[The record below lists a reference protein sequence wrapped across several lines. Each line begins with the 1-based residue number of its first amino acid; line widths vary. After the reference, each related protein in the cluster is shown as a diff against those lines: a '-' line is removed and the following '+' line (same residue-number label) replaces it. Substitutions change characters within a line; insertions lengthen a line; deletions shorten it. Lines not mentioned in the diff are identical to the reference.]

1 MPAAKNADRA
11 RSVLCLP
18 RKGDVMQ
25 QSTMKAFLIGS
36 ATLAVCAA
44 AAPGSMAAPTR
55 AVAVQQ
61 ENTSTR
67 TSEATGRVQAID
79 KPTRIITVVTPKKI
93 VQQVYVPEDV
103 KAFDTLAVGDDVT
116 VRFTDSTIVR
126 ANRQAQRAR
135 LSDTTA
141 QAREEAAKQGGDTH
155 VVQQLR
161 AVVVIDEINRQTG
174 EVMYRTADD
183 MFGLQRVSDMKL
195 LDGINPGDIVEI
207 LYTRARAVSV
217 TPAAGR

>member
-1 MPAAKNADRA
+1 
-11 RSVLCLP
+11 VLCLP
-18 RKGDVMQ
+18 LKGDVMQ

-44 AAPGSMAAPTR
+44 AAPGSTAAPPR
-55 AVAVQQ
+55 AIAVQQ
-61 ENTSTR
+61 ENTSVR

-79 KPTRIITVVTPKKI
+79 KATRIITVVTPKKI

-126 ANRQAQRAR
+126 ASRQAQRAR

-161 AVVVIDEINRQTG
+161 AVVVVDEINRQTG

-195 LDGINPGDIVEI
+195 LDGINPGDTVEI

>member
-1 MPAAKNADRA
+1 MQHTSAKT
-11 RSVLCLP
+11 SVVTGAIVALCTGAIP
-18 RKGDVMQ
+18 VGVPV
-25 QSTMKAFLIGS
+25 I
-36 ATLAVCAA
+36 TLTAA
-44 AAPGSMAAPTR
+44 A
-55 AVAVQQ
+55 QQ

-67 TSEATGRVQAID
+67 TAEATGRVQTID
-79 KPTRIITVVTPKKI
+79 KATRLITVVTPKKV
-93 VQQVYVPEDV
+93 VQQVYVPDDI

-141 QAREEAAKQGGDTH
+141 QAREEVAKQGGDTH
-155 VVQQLR
+155 IVQQFR

-195 LDGINPGDIVEI
+195 LDGINPGDTVEI
-207 LYTRARAVSV
+207 VYTRARAVSV
-217 TPAAGR
+217 APAAGR